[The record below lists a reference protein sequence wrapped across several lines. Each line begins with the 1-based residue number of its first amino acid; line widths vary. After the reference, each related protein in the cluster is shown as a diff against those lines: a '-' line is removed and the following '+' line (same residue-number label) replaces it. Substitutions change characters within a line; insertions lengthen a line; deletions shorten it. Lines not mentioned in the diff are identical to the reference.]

1 MTLLVVFLGFAPGI
15 VYLVLIRR
23 LDKYEREP
31 WRMVLGVFALGAGA
45 VIPAGIGETL
55 LLGDPGRYLREDS
68 GPLPG
73 GLLGLFFICFLV
85 VGPVEELLKFLA
97 VRLTVFRSRE
107 FNEPMD
113 GLVYAAASALGF
125 ASLENV
131 FYILKL
137 GAGIIVARALFATL
151 GHLFFSCLWGF
162 PLGMAALRS
171 KRAGRSVLW
180 GLLGAMFLH
189 GLYNYFLLTQS
200 PLVLAVIP
208 LMLLLGRRTWRGIK
222 EYQRI
227 SPFRE
232 GALRLL
238 VRCPHCTRLTPEG
251 ASFCTACGG
260 RIEYLPAGIQTYCG
274 RCQRPLA
281 AEVECCPFCGYR
293 LKAEEEGR

>member
-1 MTLLVVFLGFAPGI
+1 MTILIAFLGFAPGI

-45 VIPAGIGETL
+45 VIPAGVVENL
-55 LLGDPGRYLREDS
+55 LLGDLGRYMREDARA
-68 GPLPG
+68 LPG

-85 VGPVEELLKFLA
+85 VGPVEEIFKFLA
-97 VRLTVFRSRE
+97 VRLTVFRSRQ

-113 GLVYAAASALGF
+113 GLVYASASALGF

-131 FYILKL
+131 FYVLEL
-137 GAGIIVARALFATL
+137 GAGVMVGRAVFSTL

-162 PLGMAALRS
+162 PVGMVALRAG
-171 KRAGRSVLW
+171 RARRSVLW

-189 GLYNYFLLTQS
+189 GLYDYFLFTRS

-208 LMLLLGRRTWRGIK
+208 LMLLLGRMTWRRVK

-232 GALRLL
+232 GTLRLL
-238 VRCPHCTRLTPEG
+238 VRCPHCGRLTPEG
-251 ASFCTACGG
+251 GSFCTACGE
-260 RIEYLPAGIQTYCG
+260 RIEYLPAHIQTYCG
-274 RCQRPLA
+274 RCQRPLP
-281 AEVECCPFCGYR
+281 AEGDFCPFCGYQ
-293 LKAEEEGR
+293 LKAEEEG